1 MRKAP
6 EPRALIEAA
15 EKAAGAGDYASA
27 ETLLRDAARA
37 QETSLGPLHSDLAN
51 TLNNLGVVCEL
62 TGKAVDAEQ
71 YFRRAV
77 TIATTALDPEHPF
90 VATSRQNLRDFCEA
104 RGIPLDVAKPAPEE
118 VMKPASEDV
127 VKPVSEEVVKPG
139 PEEPVKPA
147 PELRPLD
154 LEAESKRLFT
164 RLVLGALGPI
174 SMLMIVLSAGLP
186 RLGALQHAT
195 SPPPIPV
202 VSPPDPVPVDPQP
215 DPAPAPVKESGELV
229 TTPPQETAQILERPM
244 LVDARLCA
252 SLDDWLCDPADR
264 PVPPGQLFYY
274 TKVASPIDTT
284 VQHRWYR
291 DNRLYY
297 TVDLRILASPAIG
310 YRAFSRNRMSGESRG
325 NWRVEVRTEDGTLL
339 DEERFIVR

>member
-6 EPRALIEAA
+6 EPRALIDAA

-37 QETSLGPLHSDLAN
+37 QEASLGPLHPDLAN
-51 TLNNLGVVCEL
+51 TLNNLGVVCEI
-62 TGKAVDAEQ
+62 TGKAADAEQ
-71 YFRRAV
+71 YFRRAL

-90 VATSRQNLRDFCEA
+90 VITSRTNLRDFCEA

-118 VMKPASEDV
+118 AVKPA
-127 VKPVSEEVVKPG
+127 PEEVVKPV
-139 PEEPVKPA
+139 PEEPVKPG
-147 PELRPLD
+147 PEAKPYD
-154 LEAESKRLFT
+154 PAAESKRLFT
-164 RLVLGALGPI
+164 RLALGALGPI

-195 SPPPIPV
+195 SPDPIPV
-202 VSPPDPVPVDPQP
+202 DSRPVPVPADAQP
-215 DPAPAPVKESGELV
+215 DPAPAPVNESVEPV
-229 TTPPQETAQILERPM
+229 TIPPQETAQILERPM
-244 LVDARLCA
+244 VVDARLCA

-264 PVPPGQLFYY
+264 PVPPGQLFFY

-284 VQHRWYR
+284 VQHRWYL
-291 DNRLYY
+291 DNRLNY
-297 TVDLRILASPAIG
+297 TVDLRILANPGVG
-310 YRAFSRNRMSGESRG
+310 YRAFSRNRMSGESKG

-339 DEERFIVR
+339 HEDRFIVR

>member
-6 EPRALIEAA
+6 EPRVLIEAA
-15 EKAAGAGDYASA
+15 KKAAGAGDYGTA

-37 QETSLGPLHSDLAN
+37 QEASLGPLHPDLAN
-51 TLNNLGVVCEL
+51 TVNNLGVVCEI

-118 VMKPASEDV
+118 VMKPA
-127 VKPVSEEVVKPG
+127 PEEVVKPV

-147 PELRPLD
+147 PELRPD
-154 LEAESKRLFT
+154 DPEAESKRLFT
-164 RLVLGALGPI
+164 RLALGALGPI

-186 RLGALQHAT
+186 RLGALENAT

-202 VSPPDPVPVDPQP
+202 VSPPVPVPVDAQP
-215 DPAPAPVKESGELV
+215 DPAAAPANESGEPV
-229 TTPPQETAQILERPM
+229 TTLPKETAQILERPM
-244 LVDARLCA
+244 VVDARLCA

-264 PVPPGQLFYY
+264 PVPPGQLFFY

-284 VQHRWYR
+284 VQHRWYLN
-291 DNRLYY
+291 NRLYY

-310 YRAFSRNRMSGESRG
+310 FRAFSRNRMSGESKG